1 MSLLLRETWGP
12 PLWKILHIFAARSGR
27 TSNKILEDDE
37 AHGWINFLRSLENIM
52 PCALCV
58 THYKAFLKKHNINS
72 LLVYRGLERKR
83 WLTEFWF
90 NLHNEVNLRS
100 NKSVFSK
107 DDLNIYEDSSSFTDA
122 IELIKNVVKR
132 GVEQGVLQM
141 IVSKH
146 ALARIE
152 ILRRIY
158 GL

>member
-1 MSLLLRETWGP
+1 MTLLLRETWGP
-12 PLWKILHIFAARSGR
+12 HLWKILHIFADRSGQF
-27 TSNKILEDDE
+27 SNKILEDDE
-37 AHGWINFLRSLENIM
+37 GHAWINVLKTLENIM

-72 LLVYRGLERKR
+72 LLAYKGLARKR

-100 NKSVFSK
+100 NKSVFLK
-107 DDLNIYEDSSSFTDA
+107 DDLNIYEDSSCFIDA
-122 IELIKNVVKR
+122 IELIKSVVAR
-132 GVEQGVLQM
+132 GIEQGVLQL

-146 ALARIE
+146 ALSRIE

-158 GL
+158 GI